1 VAVHRRALFVSLGV
15 AVVVSVAGG
24 WLVARSDGGADDDLD
39 VVLDTPGVE
48 QIPSI
53 ATNAPVQGD
62 PLPTVDL
69 VDDDG
74 DPISTA
80 DLVGTPL
87 VVNVWNST
95 CAPCRR
101 ELPDFAAVHAD
112 VGDEVRFVGVNNLD
126 TPEVNLSFARDRGV
140 RYELLRDTQDAFAS
154 EVGIA
159 ALPVTLFVAPDGTI
173 LRQTGVLEEDDL
185 RAIIDELFG
194 SDGETA
200 G

>member
-1 VAVHRRALFVSLGV
+1 MFVSLGV

-24 WLVARSDGGADDDLD
+24 WLVARSDDSTDDDLD

-53 ATNAPVQGD
+53 ATNAPVQGE
-62 PLPTVDL
+62 PLPVVDL

-74 DPISTA
+74 DPLSTA

-140 RYELLRDTQDAFAS
+140 QYELLRDTEDAFAS

-173 LRQTGVLEEDDL
+173 VRQTGVLEEDDL
-185 RAIIDELFG
+185 RAILADLFG
-194 SDGETA
+194 IDTRPDG
-200 G
+200 